1 MLASLREVI
10 MKTSR
15 LTILTSCLLGLTVVI
30 WLTCLELLSHQSF
43 AAEPSRIVDGSSVI
57 VMYRIAIRGDE
68 RSEAVYFGQ
77 FVQGHYKLL
86 PVLEREVKGMKPGDE
101 KKVELAPEEGFGPYD
116 EKKKK
121 TVSRTE
127 LPAGAH
133 EGDVIEDPTGK
144 EMTVTQLSGKSAVV
158 DYNHPLAGKPLSVK
172 ILILEVKD
180 PS

>member
-1 MLASLREVI
+1 

-15 LTILTSCLLGLTVVI
+15 FAILTGCLLGLTVVI
-30 WLTCLELLSHQSF
+30 WLTCHELLSHQSF
-43 AAEPSRIVDGSSVI
+43 QSFAAEPPRIVDGSSVI

-77 FVQGHYKLL
+77 FVQGHHKLL
-86 PVLEREVKGMKPGDE
+86 PVLELEVGGMKPGDE

-116 EKKKK
+116 ERKKK

-133 EGDVIEDPTGK
+133 EGDVVEDPTGK

>member
-1 MLASLREVI
+1 

-15 LTILTSCLLGLTVVI
+15 IAILTRGLLGLTVVT
-30 WLTCLELLSHQSF
+30 WLTYLGLLSHHSF
-43 AAEPSRIVDGSSVI
+43 AAEPPRIVDGSSVI
-57 VMYRIAIRGDE
+57 VMYRISIRGDG

-77 FVQGHYKLL
+77 FVQGHLKLL
-86 PVLEREVKGMKPGDE
+86 PVLEREVRGMKPGDE

-116 EKKKK
+116 EQKKK
-121 TVSRTE
+121 TVPRTE
-127 LPAGAH
+127 LPARTH
-133 EGDVIEDPTGK
+133 EGDVVEDPTGK